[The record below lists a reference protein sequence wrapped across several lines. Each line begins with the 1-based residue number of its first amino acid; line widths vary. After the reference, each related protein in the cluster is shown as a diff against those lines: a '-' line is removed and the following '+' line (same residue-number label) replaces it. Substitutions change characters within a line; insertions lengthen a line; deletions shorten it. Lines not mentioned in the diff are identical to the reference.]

1 MNLVELQRA
10 LRQLR
15 LGGMA
20 AVLGPMLEA
29 QSDRVGPIDCL
40 DARHRRAHATI
51 AVSSNDASSTRNS
64 DPRQTVDTFDLDFTR
79 I

>member
-20 AVLGPMLEA
+20 AVLEPRLLEA
-29 QSDRVGPIDCL
+29 QSERVAPDRFHL
-40 DARHRRAHATI
+40 DARHRRA
-51 AVSSNDASSTRNS
+51 DA
-64 DPRQTVDTFDLDFTR
+64 PK
-79 I
+79 